1 MKLLLE
7 IKSLLTKVQ
16 ILPYI
21 SQKNDR
27 LPVANSLLS
36 S

>member
-27 LPVANSLLS
+27 LSNYLLS

>member
-1 MKLLLE
+1 MKQPLL
-7 IKSLLTKVQ
+7 IKPLPTKVQ

-21 SQKNDR
+21 SQKNDS
-27 LPVANSLLS
+27 LANSLLS